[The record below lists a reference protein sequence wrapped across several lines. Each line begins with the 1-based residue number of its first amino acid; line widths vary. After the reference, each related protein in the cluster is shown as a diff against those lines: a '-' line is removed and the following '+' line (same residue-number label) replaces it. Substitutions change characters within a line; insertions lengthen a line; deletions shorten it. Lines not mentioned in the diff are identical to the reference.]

1 MSVIPL
7 SCLVDTAET
16 SRTAWAAAG
25 GLGFVRLAPEL
36 RDKASS
42 LFSVQG
48 DRSCGLFAGGL

>member
-25 GLGFVRLAPEL
+25 GLGLVRLAPEL

-48 DRSCGLFAGGL
+48 DGSCGLFAGGL